1 MQPRK
6 MGKVSEEKD
15 VSHYVPHHQST
26 KVFFSLWPRRSL
38 PGEQR
43 WIWSG
48 KMREAVSYD
57 DASEEE
63 KWIFLEY

>member
-1 MQPRK
+1 MFLIMYDIIKARK
-6 MGKVSEEKD
+6 
-15 VSHYVPHHQST
+15 Y
-26 KVFFSLWPRRSL
+26 FFLWPRRSL

-48 KMREAVSYD
+48 KMRGAVSYD
-57 DASEEE
+57 DASQEE